1 MLASRTPDKF
11 ERLSKRTAN
20 ESVKPGAR
28 LPHAKNGALSASAE
42 PLTAVQP
49 NGSNGADSGLSRGE

>member
-20 ESVKPGAR
+20 ERVKPRAR
-28 LPHAKNGALSASAE
+28 LPQAKIWPDAPAKYGAKWQIQSVV
-42 PLTAVQP
+42 AVIF
-49 NGSNGADSGLSRGE
+49 